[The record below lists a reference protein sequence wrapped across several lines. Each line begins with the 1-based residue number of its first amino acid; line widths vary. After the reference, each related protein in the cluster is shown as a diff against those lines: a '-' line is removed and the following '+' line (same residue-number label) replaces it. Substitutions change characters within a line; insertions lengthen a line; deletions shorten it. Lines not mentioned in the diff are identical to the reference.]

1 MVFTGLL
8 QTVFAQS
15 VGTWHSYAAY
25 YNTTMVA
32 EGNNYVFAVADGSLY
47 SYGKEDNSLNY
58 YATETGL
65 SDNQIKSIAFNAD
78 ENTLVIAYIN
88 GNIDLAGEE
97 KMTVYNLP
105 FLMNS
110 SNIQDKTINDIFCYK
125 EMAYLSTNFGVIAL
139 NLKKKEIKETYIL
152 NVAITSLTI
161 YNDDIYAVS
170 SNGIMKA
177 SLKDNL
183 INPANWHYYT
193 VDISPVQQICTFQ
206 NSLCFLVNGK
216 GIYYQ
221 TGDQPVQQLIN
232 AQYLKRI
239 KIENEKLITFSG
251 SELFIY
257 SSLTERERGLINN
270 ISDVSSL
277 KDKNTF
283 WLATGTEGLT
293 GIRRTAAN
301 QYQTIVNNLANDG
314 PKRNLDAFLMMQE
327 NKLYIAGGGRWTDRF
342 RNTGTVMIY
351 DTETRKWNNL
361 KDVNGFIDATCI
373 AVFPNDTSHYFVST
387 WGEGVYEFKNGEQIQ
402 LYNHLNSGLSA
413 IPGTNPPANYVRVEG
428 VCFDKQHNLWMTNS
442 EVSNVIVVLKADGTW
457 AKLYYDEISNPTL
470 ADKILI
476 ASSGDKWV
484 NLVRGNQSGIFVF
497 NDKGTIDDTSDDAS
511 YFYSYLSD
519 NQGNIGAT
527 EYLCISEDKNK
538 EIWIGTNRG
547 VAIISVPSRGV
558 QGTMSCSRI
567 IIKDSNGN
575 NDYFLKDERINAIA
589 VDGGNRKWLGTEN
602 SGLYLVSENGK
613 EVIEHFTVEN
623 SPIISNTI
631 QSLTINDITG
641 EVFIGTNKGLI
652 SYIGDATKGSENY
665 SNVFAYPNPVRP
677 DFDDKVIVTGLME
690 NSNIKITDSRG
701 NLIVQGKSTGGQFSW
716 NCRNVSGKK
725 VVSGVYLVL
734 SSTPNAKESVVTKI
748 AVVR

>member
-1 MVFTGLL
+1 
-8 QTVFAQS
+8 
-15 VGTWHSYAAY
+15 
-25 YNTTMVA
+25 MVA
-32 EGNNYVFAVADGSLY
+32 EGNNFVFAVADGSLY

-65 SDNQIKSIAFNAD
+65 SDNQINSIAFNAD
-78 ENTLVIAYIN
+78 ENTLVIAYTN
-88 GNIDLAGEE
+88 GNIDLVGEE
-97 KMTVYNLP
+97 KMTIYNLP

-110 SNIQDKTINDIFCYK
+110 SNIQDKTINAIFCYK

-139 NLKKKEIKETYIL
+139 NVKKKEIKETYIL

-170 SNGIMKA
+170 SNGILKA

-193 VDISPVQQICTFQ
+193 IDISPVQQICTFQ

-221 TGDQPVQQLIN
+221 TGDQPVQQLVN
-232 AQYLKRI
+232 AQYLKSI

-283 WLATGTEGLT
+283 WLATGAEGLT
-293 GIRRTAAN
+293 GIKRTAAN
-301 QYQTIVNNLANDG
+301 QYQTIVNNLTNDG
-314 PKRNLDAFLMMQE
+314 PKRNLDAFLMMQQ

-351 DTETRKWNNL
+351 DTETKKWNNL
-361 KDVNGFIDATCI
+361 KDINGFRDATCI
-373 AVFPNDTSHYFVST
+373 AVSPNDTSHYYVST

-413 IPGTNPPANYVRVEG
+413 IPGANPPANYVRVEG

-442 EVSNVIVVLKADGTW
+442 EVSDVIVVLKADGTW
-457 AKLYYDEISNPTL
+457 AKLHYDEISNPTL

-476 ASSGDKWV
+476 AGNGDKWL

-527 EYLCISEDKNK
+527 EYLCITEDKNK

-547 VAIISVPSRGV
+547 VAIITVPSRGV

-567 IIKDSNGN
+567 ITKDSNGN
-575 NDYFLKDERINAIA
+575 DDYFLKDERINAIA

-613 EVIEHFTVEN
+613 EVIEHFMVEN

-631 QSLTINDITG
+631 QSLAINDITG

-652 SYIGDATKGSENY
+652 SYMGDATKGSENY

-677 DFDDKVIVTGLME
+677 DFDDKVIIKGLME
-690 NSNIKITDSRG
+690 NSTIKITDSQG
-701 NLIVQGKSTGGQFSW
+701 NLIVQAKSTGGQFSW
-716 NCRNVSGKK
+716 NCRNASGRK

-734 SSTPNAKESVVTKI
+734 SSTPNAKESVVAKI
-748 AVVR
+748 AVVK

>member
-1 MVFTGLL
+1 MVFTSLL

-139 NLKKKEIKETYIL
+139 NLKRKEIKETYIL

-221 TGDQPVQQLIN
+221 TGDQPIQQLIN

-270 ISDVSSL
+270 ISDASSL

-293 GIRRTAAN
+293 GIRRTATN

-387 WGEGVYEFKNGEQIQ
+387 WGEGVYEFKDGEQIQ
-402 LYNHLNSGLSA
+402 LYNHLNSGLNA

-631 QSLTINDITG
+631 QSLAINDITG

-652 SYIGDATKGSENY
+652 SYMGDATKGSENY